1 MARVRAL
8 LALALPSALGS
19 GSGTPTFY
27 SGYLVDFYC
36 FSLCN
41 IGGVSVD
48 GSNVITGPE
57 EHTLHC
63 LRDVPQCRDG
73 YFLAELTAGGEYRIK
88 FTLDEHSQE
97 AALGFIDSFPKGS
110 IQDHAPLTVTVQ
122 GYHSQEDGVL
132 RGAVF
137 TACSNITECDGYCAG
152 SCDTPAEQDF
162 SLKPRLLLVGHVV
175 CMCLSWGCLLPLGV
189 IWAHYLRQNQ
199 WKPGGVP
206 LWFQGHRWLMSVG
219 VLLQLLGFVFI
230 ILWKKAAHF
239 RLPHEIIGLVVVVL
253 GCLQP
258 LNAQMRHLKAVGHP
272 DHPGPWRR
280 AWELWH
286 KGSGY
291 AAVAL
296 GLANVVLGPIHA
308 ARMRFG
314 SGLPAASGAFVG
326 VSLGAQLL
334 GVAVLQ
340 ARRTLGASRGLG
352 PKRAEG
358 APPAASPQRL

>member
-1 MARVRAL
+1 MAPVRAL
-8 LALALPSALGS
+8 LVLALPVALATI
-19 GSGTPTFY
+19 SGTPTSY
-27 SGYLVDFYC
+27 SGYLVDLYC
-36 FSLCN
+36 YSLSN
-41 IGGVSVD
+41 IGGAALD

-73 YFLAELTAGGEYRIK
+73 YYLAELTTDGEYRIK

-97 AALGFIDSFPKGS
+97 AALGLVDSFPKGS
-110 IQDHAPLTVTVQ
+110 TQDREPLTVTAQ

-137 TACSNITECDGYCAG
+137 TTCFNITECDGYCTG
-152 SCDTPAEQDF
+152 SCDTPAKQDF
-162 SLKPRLLLVGHVV
+162 SLKPRFLLVGHVV

-189 IWAHYLRQNQ
+189 IWAACLRQNQ
-199 WKPGGVP
+199 WKLGGVP

-230 ILWKKAAHF
+230 LLWKKAGHF

-258 LNAQMRHLKAVGHP
+258 LVAQLRHLKAVGHP

-280 AWELWH
+280 AWELLH
-286 KGSGY
+286 KSIGY
-291 AAVAL
+291 TAVVL

-308 ARMRFG
+308 SSMRFG
-314 SGLPAASGAFVG
+314 SGLPAAAGAWVG
-326 VSLGAQLL
+326 VSLGALL
-334 GVAVLQ
+334 VGVVVLQ
-340 ARRTLGASRGLG
+340 ARRAPDAGHGPGA
-352 PKRAEG
+352 KQDEEA
-358 APPAASPQRL
+358 